1 MVNHMEEVA
10 KMLGVKIDEEFKV
23 AYSNG
28 NTSNSNYYFTNNG
41 IYNVDAGRYEGP
53 DMFLNLIFGICTIK
67 RKPWKPVKDDIYW
80 TVLSS
85 EVIRSYMWKNDTIDL
100 LSYKLGNCY
109 KTKEEAEYNYD
120 KWVAFYASDEV
131 LEV

>member
-1 MVNHMEEVA
+1 MW
-10 KMLGVKIDEEFKV
+10 VKIDAIWLKLCGLGAANIRIKLSE
-23 AYSNG
+23 
-28 NTSNSNYYFTNNG
+28 
-41 IYNVDAGRYEGP
+41 
-53 DMFLNLIFGICTIK
+53 NLIFGICTIK

-85 EVIRSYMWKNDTIDL
+85 EVIRSYMWKNDTTDL

-109 KTKEEAEYNYD
+109 KTQEEAEYNYD